1 MAVFKRGYE
10 RYNGPLTGSATRFL
24 AVPRFVWPK
33 LLGQR
38 FVVILLVLSLFW
50 PLLCAGFVYVS
61 NHADLLP
68 SLGSGGDDGIR
79 KMLSIDGK
87 FFAIFMNVQSTF
99 AILLAAIAGPGLIA
113 PDLANNAL
121 PLYFARPLSRW
132 SYIGARMMV
141 LFGILSL
148 VTLVPGLFVFIM
160 QASLASTAWLQA
172 NWFLGQG
179 MVLGFLLYIVMVSLI
194 ALTCSAYVK
203 WRVVAGALVLAF
215 FFVLAGAS
223 QIINQVLRVEWG
235 SLLNPGYAIYAVW
248 CALLGVEAAEDA
260 PGAWE
265 SFTVLLLMLA
275 ALLAVLLRKLRPV
288 EVVS

>member
-1 MAVFKRGYE
+1 MAVFRRGYE
-10 RYNGPLTGSATRFL
+10 RYDGPLTGPVTRFM
-24 AVPRFVWPK
+24 AIPRFAWSK
-33 LLGQR
+33 ILSQR

-68 SLGSGGDDGIR
+68 NLGGMAGPIA
-79 KMLSIDGK
+79 KLLEINGK
-87 FFAIFMNVQSTF
+87 FFAVFMNVQSTF

-132 SYIGARMMV
+132 TYIGARMMV

-148 VTLVPGLFVFIM
+148 VTLVPGLFVFGM
-160 QASLASTAWLQA
+160 QASLASTAWLEA
-172 NWFLGQG
+172 NWKLGQAL
-179 MVLGFLLYIVMVSLI
+179 VSGFVLYIVMVSLV

-215 FFVLAGAS
+215 FFVLAGAA
-223 QIINQVLRVEWG
+223 QMINQILRVEWG
-235 SLLNPGYAIYAVW
+235 SLLNPGYAIYTVW
-248 CALLGVEAAEDA
+248 CALLGVEAVEDA

-265 SFTVLLLMLA
+265 CFAVLMVMLGG
-275 ALLAVLLRKLRPV
+275 LLAVLLRKLRPV

>member
-1 MAVFKRGYE
+1 MAVFKRGYQ
-10 RYNGPLTGSATRFL
+10 RYDGPRTSALTRFL

-33 LLGQR
+33 LLAER
-38 FVVILLVLSLFW
+38 FVIILLVNSLFW
-50 PLLCAGFVYVS
+50 PMLCAGFVYLS

-68 SLGSGGDDGIR
+68 GLGSGDDGIR
-79 KMLSIDGK
+79 KMLTIDGK

-99 AILLAAIAGPGLIA
+99 AIILAAIAGPGLIA

-141 LFGILSL
+141 LFGMLSL
-148 VTLVPGLFVFIM
+148 VTLLPGVIVFGM
-160 QASLASTAWLQA
+160 QASLASSAWLAA
-172 NWFLGQG
+172 NWTLGQG
-179 MVLGFLLYIVMVSLI
+179 MVLGFLLYIFMVSLI

-203 WRVVAGALVLAF
+203 WRVVAGALVLGF

-223 QIINQVLRVEWG
+223 QIINQVFRVEWG
-235 SLLNPGYAIYAVW
+235 SLLSPGYAIYTIW
-248 CALLGVEAAEDA
+248 CALLGVETAEDA

-265 SFTVLLLMLA
+265 CFAVLVAMLA
-275 ALLAVLLRKLRPV
+275 ALLGVLLRKLRPV